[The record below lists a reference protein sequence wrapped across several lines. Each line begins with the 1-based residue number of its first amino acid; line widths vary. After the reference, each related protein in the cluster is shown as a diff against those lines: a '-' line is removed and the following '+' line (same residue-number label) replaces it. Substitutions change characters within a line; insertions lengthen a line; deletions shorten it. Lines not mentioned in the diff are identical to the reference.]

1 LQAAI
6 REKTMNRRSLST
18 MTAIAVALAVVGG
31 TAGTA
36 AAEKIRIGY
45 APSVWDPSDFHGMMG
60 SGIERGLDAAGADYE
75 FLIRAPSNHVAHEE
89 QLAIVEDMIAEGLDY
104 IIINP
109 TDPEVQRVAYE
120 RVINSG
126 IPLIVGNYSVPFPDD
141 WGFQPMMFSGYSH
154 SDAGLVLC
162 NYLAEKY
169 GSGTEVAVIHGAPGH
184 VTYDRAPEACYN
196 EHGMT
201 FVYADHADYD
211 RLKAYDAMERILVA
225 YPDVDVVV
233 AASSAMAVGAVE
245 ATIAN
250 GVAGEYPIYGA
261 GGTFEELRYIEDG
274 LLAGA
279 WIRDPVAMGEA
290 VGQAIAAHA
299 AGDTDA
305 VPPIFNSPIHIIDSV
320 EAINEHVNPVIY
332 TSEGLEFPRPLND

>member
-1 LQAAI
+1 M
-6 REKTMNRRSLST
+6 KRRTLT
-18 MTAIAVALAVVGG
+18 GLAVAMAAVMG
-31 TAGTA
+31 TAGIA
-36 AAEKIRIGY
+36 AAEPIRIGY

-60 SGIERGLDAAGADYE
+60 SGIERGLDAHGAEYE

-120 RVINSG
+120 RVLEAG
-126 IPLIVGNYSVPFPDD
+126 IPLIVGNYSVPFPED

-154 SDAGLVLC
+154 SDAGQVLC
-162 NYLAEKY
+162 AYLAERY
-169 GSGTEVAVIHGAPGH
+169 GEGTEIAIIHGAPGH
-184 VTYDRAPEACYN
+184 ITYERAPKECYA
-196 EHGMT
+196 EHGMEV
-201 FVYADHADYD
+201 VYEDFADYD
-211 RLKAYDAMERILVA
+211 RRMAYDAMERILVA
-225 YPDVDVVV
+225 YPDADVIV

-245 ATIAN
+245 ATVAN
-250 GVAGEYPIYGA
+250 GVAGEYEIYGA

-274 LLAGA
+274 LLTAA

-290 VGQAIAAHA
+290 VGEAIYQHSQ
-299 AGDTDA
+299 GNTDA

-320 EAINEHVNPVIY
+320 EAINAHVNPVIY
-332 TSEGLEFPRPLND
+332 EAEGLEFPRPVDN

>member
-1 LQAAI
+1 
-6 REKTMNRRSLST
+6 MNRRSLCT
-18 MTAIAVALAVVGG
+18 MTAIAVALAAVTGI
-31 TAGTA
+31 AGTA
-36 AAEKIRIGY
+36 AADTIRIGY

-60 SGIERGLDAAGADYE
+60 SGIERGLEEAGVDFE

-89 QLAIVEDMIAEGLDY
+89 QLAIIEDMIAEGLDY

-120 RVINSG
+120 RVINAG
-126 IPLIVGNYSVPFPDD
+126 IPLIVGNYSEPFPDD

-154 SDAGLVLC
+154 IDAGLVLC
-162 NYLAEKY
+162 AYLAEKY
-169 GSGTEVAVIHGAPGH
+169 GPGSEIAVIHGAPGH
-184 VTYDRAPEACYN
+184 ITFNRAPEACYN
-196 EHGMT
+196 EHDMT
-201 FVYADHADYD
+201 FVYEDFADYD
-211 RLKAYDAMERILVA
+211 RLHAYDSMERILVA
-225 YPDVDVVV
+225 YPDVDIVI

-274 LLAGA
+274 LLSAA

-290 VGQAIAAHA
+290 VGQAIAAHNR
-299 AGDTDA
+299 GDEDA

-320 EAINEHVNPVIY
+320 EAINEFVNPVLY
-332 TSEGLEFPRPLND
+332 TSEGMEFPRPLPN